1 MMDVLELDAR
11 RGISGGAGPA
21 RVTATRAM
29 RLPQQALPTKPPLL
43 LLLLLLLQLLGAAAA
58 PEGAG
63 QLHQRFTVS
72 GHSSG
77 GMMASNHFFAYS
89 GRIAGL
95 GQVESGSYAD
105 GRVVGNNFTFANVSA
120 MVSYAKASAAAGRIA
135 PLDGVA
141 RAPIWV
147 MEGGNDTVAR
157 QIPAGSYAFY
167 RRLTAQQSNVVF
179 KVVAGAEHGFATDR
193 TPSCASCQPCGTLG
207 AMVQECGFDMAQA
220 MLTHLLGPLS
230 PRVSPIASH
239 LMTVNQSSFWP
250 ADAVTEQDIGMDRT
264 AFVYFPAECAAAASG
279 GQNKSTCRVHVVCI
293 SVATSPPGRPSTGTD
308 IVTYG
313 GFNDWGESN
322 RIIMLYPQHA
332 TIACWQG
339 CGRSLPA
346 DPVRFSLLQSALS
359 LSRSLSLSL
368 SFFLSIF
375 LSLSLSLSVSLSR
388 ARALSLASISR
399 FDLAAEAARC
409 SADLRPV
416 RHEARAAD

>member
-1 MMDVLELDAR
+1 MAGGR
-11 RGISGGAGPA
+11 RGGGALA
-21 RVTATRAM
+21 RVTVTRAM
-29 RLPQQALPTKPPLL
+29 RLPQQALPTTPP
-43 LLLLLLLQLLGAAAA
+43 LLLLQLLGAAAA
-58 PEGAG
+58 PEAAG

-141 RAPIWV
+141 HAPIWV
-147 MEGGNDTVAR
+147 MAPSGGNDTVAK
-157 QIPAGSYAFY
+157 QIPAESYALY
-167 RRLTAQQSNVVF
+167 RRLTARQSSVVF
-179 KVVAGAEHGFATDR
+179 KVVAGAEHGFVTDR
-193 TPSCASCQPCGTLG
+193 TPTCASCQPCGTLG
-207 AMVQECGFDMAQA
+207 AMVQECGFDMAHA
-220 MLTHLLGPLS
+220 MLTHLLGPLI

-250 ADAVTEQDIGMDRT
+250 ADAETEQDIGMDRT
-264 AFVYFPAECAAAASG
+264 AFVYVPAERAAAASG
-279 GQNKSTCRVHVVCI
+279 GQNKSTCRIHVVYPGCFC

-313 GFNDWGESN
+313 GFN

-339 CGRSLPA
+339 CGRTLPA
-346 DPVRFSLLQSALS
+346 DLVRFSFFN
-359 LSRSLSLSL
+359 RLSLSL
-368 SFFLSIF
+368 SSM
-375 LSLSLSLSVSLSR
+375 SR
-388 ARALSLASISR
+388 S
-399 FDLAAEAARC
+399 
-409 SADLRPV
+409 
-416 RHEARAAD
+416 